1 MNSIKPISDAF
12 LAIVWRFPTRVPHAP
27 QSTELELAGRD
38 GTRQLLDRYVQ
49 ATGSARFQELVAQHR
64 QTVPGGDQ
72 SSGLEALV
80 QAVKLA
86 IRDLEP

>member
-27 QSTELELAGRD
+27 QATELELAGRD

-49 ATGSARFQELVAQHR
+49 ATGSARFQELVARYR
-64 QTVPGGDQ
+64 QAEPGAEENT
-72 SSGLEALV
+72 GLENLT
-80 QAVKLA
+80 QAVKRA
-86 IRDLEP
+86 IHELES